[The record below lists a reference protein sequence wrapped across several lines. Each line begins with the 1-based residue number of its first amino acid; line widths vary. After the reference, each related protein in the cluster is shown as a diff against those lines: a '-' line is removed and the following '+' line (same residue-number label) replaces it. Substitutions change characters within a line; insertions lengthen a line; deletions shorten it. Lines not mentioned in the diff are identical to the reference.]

1 MPDKTK
7 THPGGPTKP
16 EYGNFG
22 SWKMDKTGAIKG
34 PGNISL
40 APKMPH
46 YDQAHSMMT
55 KDYEVAMSDYDTKR
69 AAYDKDMSIAST
81 ARPATTIKTKHDP
94 SKMTLRTVSES
105 DESIAKKKIED
116 PD

>member
-1 MPDKTK
+1 
-7 THPGGPTKP
+7 
-16 EYGNFG
+16 
-22 SWKMDKTGAIKG
+22 
-34 PGNISL
+34 
-40 APKMPH
+40 MPH

>member
-7 THPGGPTKP
+7 SYPGGPTKP

-22 SWKMDKTGAIKG
+22 SWKMDETGAIKG

-40 APKMPH
+40 AKNMPH
-46 YDQAHSMMT
+46 YSTAHSMMT
-55 KDYEVAMSDYDTKR
+55 KDYESAMSDYDTKK
-69 AAYDKDMSIAST
+69 AAYDKDMSIASA
-81 ARPATTIKTKHDP
+81 ARPAKNIKTKHDP
-94 SKMTLRTVSES
+94 SQIALRTVSKS
-105 DESIAKKKIED
+105 DPSIAKKKIED

>member
-7 THPGGPTKP
+7 THPGGPAKP

-46 YDQAHSMMT
+46 YDQAYSMMT